1 MRNTSRRLSIKKRT
15 DKPEKRLRS
24 HKACPHC
31 GQIRPEATQKRPKPT
46 ATAIRRAKK
55 AEWESQSAWNT
66 SEPLDAAQV
75 IKGIVA
81 AVPAALAE
89 SAEDQHATGTISGLP
104 QAVRA
109 AVIAEFRTR
118 AQFVG
123 RLCEIDALL
132 HAQGASKAV
141 TDAMTDHLGQ
151 LQLRRITDPRAQEL
165 FVVTEGQGDA
175 FEVLRPAYVD
185 EATGK
190 LALAGQLRR
199 MAAGGDEA
207 DGAEGSR

>member
-1 MRNTSRRLSIKKRT
+1 MPKTPRPTSMKKRSNKA
-15 DKPEKRLRS
+15 DKRFRS
-24 HKACPHC
+24 HKVCAHC
-31 GQIRPEATQKRPKPT
+31 GQVRHEATQKRPKPT
-46 ATAIRRAKK
+46 ATAIRRTKK
-55 AEWESQSAWNT
+55 AEQPPRTAWAA
-66 SEPLDAAQV
+66 SEPLDATQV

-89 SAEDQHATGTISGLP
+89 LGEEQRAGGTSSVLP
-104 QAVRA
+104 QAVRT

-132 HAQGASKAV
+132 HTQGVSKAV
-141 TDAMTDHLGQ
+141 LGAMTEHLGQ
-151 LQLRRITDPRAQEL
+151 LQLRRVMDPEAQEL
-165 FVVTEGQGDA
+165 FVVTEGQGEY

-199 MAAGGDEA
+199 MTVAGNEA
-207 DGAEGSR
+207 DGAEAGK

>member
-1 MRNTSRRLSIKKRT
+1 MPNTPRRIAIKKRS
-15 DKPEKRLRS
+15 DKPEKRFRS
-24 HKACPHC
+24 HKVCPHC
-31 GQIRPEATQKRPKPT
+31 GQVRSEATQKRPKPT

-55 AEWESQSAWNT
+55 TEPQPRTAWAA
-66 SEPLDAAQV
+66 SEPLDASQV

-89 SAEDQHATGTISGLP
+89 LGEDQRTAGTSSALP
-104 QAVRA
+104 QAVRT

-132 HAQGASKAV
+132 QAQGASRAV
-141 TDAMTDHLGQ
+141 VDAMTEHLDH
-151 LQLRRITDPRAQEL
+151 LQLRRVTDPGSQEL
-165 FVVTEGQGDA
+165 FVVTEGQGEA

-199 MAAGGDEA
+199 VSAAGSEA
-207 DGAEGSR
+207 DAAEGSQ

>member
-1 MRNTSRRLSIKKRT
+1 M
-15 DKPEKRLRS
+15 
-24 HKACPHC
+24 
-31 GQIRPEATQKRPKPT
+31 
-46 ATAIRRAKK
+46 
-55 AEWESQSAWNT
+55 
-66 SEPLDAAQV
+66 
-75 IKGIVA
+75 A

-89 SAEDQHATGTISGLP
+89 LGEEQRAAETSRALP
-104 QAVRA
+104 QAVRT

-132 HAQGASKAV
+132 HAQSVSQAV
-141 TDAMTDHLGQ
+141 LDAMTEHLGH
-151 LQLRRITDPRAQEL
+151 LQLRRVTDPGSQEL
-165 FVVTEGQGDA
+165 FVVTEGQGEA

-199 MAAGGDEA
+199 VGAASSDA
-207 DGAEGSR
+207 YVAEGGQ

>member
-1 MRNTSRRLSIKKRT
+1 MPNSPRRLAIKKRSNKP
-15 DKPEKRLRS
+15 DKRFRS
-24 HKACPHC
+24 HKVCPHC
-31 GQIRPEATQKRPKPT
+31 GQVRPAATQKRPKPT
-46 ATAIRRAKK
+46 ATAIRRAK
-55 AEWESQSAWNT
+55 ATEQQPRTAWAT

-89 SAEDQHATGTISGLP
+89 LGEDQGGARTSSALP
-104 QAVRA
+104 QAVRT

-118 AQFVG
+118 ALFVG

-141 TDAMTDHLGQ
+141 LDAMTEHLGH
-151 LQLRRITDPRAQEL
+151 LQLRRVTDPASQEL
-165 FVVTEGQGDA
+165 FVVTEGEGEA

-185 EATGK
+185 EVTGK

-199 MAAGGDEA
+199 VTVADNEACVTEGGQ
-207 DGAEGSR
+207 

>member
-1 MRNTSRRLSIKKRT
+1 MPNTPRRIAIKKRAT
-15 DKPEKRLRS
+15 KPEKRFRS
-24 HKACPHC
+24 HKVCPHC
-31 GQIRPEATQKRPKPT
+31 GQVRPAATQKRPKPT
-46 ATAIRRAKK
+46 ATAIRRAK
-55 AEWESQSAWNT
+55 ATEQQPRTAWAT
-66 SEPLDAAQV
+66 CEPLDAAQV

-89 SAEDQHATGTISGLP
+89 LSEEQRAAETSRALP
-104 QAVRA
+104 QAVRT

-132 HAQGASKAV
+132 HAQGVSQAV
-141 TDAMTDHLGQ
+141 LDAMTEHLGH
-151 LQLRRITDPRAQEL
+151 LQLRRVTDPGSQEL
-165 FVVTEGQGDA
+165 FVVTEGQGEA

-199 MAAGGDEA
+199 VGAASSEA
-207 DGAEGSR
+207 YVAEGGQ